1 MELRRWNVKHVRMVL
16 ENTPTFTPFPRGA
29 AVASVRARVG
39 EAAVAQFGPER
50 YRNIMTSSRGHSVPV
65 VNDHEQEEGAERAAR
80 VVEHSHGADRDLLS
94 IDMAAAYPAQA
105 GLTELRRS
113 VALDRQVPGGKVT
126 LSDSF
131 AFADGGG
138 EFQSVLVTP
147 LGVEI
152 GTDDVRIGDAQGGV
166 RVRFNPA
173 SVAVSTETHRG
184 VEKQYAPSVDVTRVL
199 FATKARASRGEM
211 ALEIAPL

>member
-16 ENTPTFTPFPRGA
+16 ENAPTFTPFPRGA

-39 EAAVAQFGPER
+39 EAAVAQFGLER

-65 VNDHEQEEGAERAAR
+65 VNGHEQEEGAERAAR

-126 LSDSF
+126 LSVSF
-131 AFADGGG
+131 AFANGGG

-152 GTDDVRIGDAQGGV
+152 GTDDVGIGDAQGGV
-166 RVRFNPA
+166 RFDPA

-199 FATKARASRGEM
+199 FAAKARACRGEV